1 MFSLSIMLGSG
12 QWRLMFKTEETARA
26 CATAIEN
33 PSRGTQ
39 IVDDFGQEI
48 SIVAA
53 SYHGMMLED
62 MDKSQAAAIELALHN
77 ARMNKK
83 ATTMAQSDP
92 ALKQSMIGQ
101 PGIVAPMGRPQ
112 F

>member
-1 MFSLSIMLGSG
+1 MFSLAIMIGSG
-12 QWRLMFKTEETARA
+12 QWRLMFRTEDKALTAVNLLDAALINKR
-26 CATAIEN
+26 CVQVIDE
-33 PSRGTQ
+33 
-39 IVDDFGQEI
+39 FGQTF
-48 SIVAA
+48 S
-53 SYHGMMLED
+53 GMPLGWLLED
-62 MDKSQAAAIELALHN
+62 MDKSQGAAVELALHN
-77 ARMNKK
+77 ARTQKK

>member
-1 MFSLSIMLGSG
+1 
-12 QWRLMFKTEETARA
+12 
-26 CATAIEN
+26 
-33 PSRGTQ
+33 
-39 IVDDFGQEI
+39 
-48 SIVAA
+48 
-53 SYHGMMLED
+53 MMLED